1 MFFKILY
8 NIFLF
13 PIFFFVSLVLC
24 IFNRKLFNG
33 VKGRFKSKKILKDFL
48 AQCRSDQIYWFH
60 AASLGEYE
68 QIKPVLSGLKE
79 IEPNAVFILSFFS
92 PSGYEYVNDDQVD
105 CKFYL
110 LRNSFKN

>member
-13 PIFFFVSLVLC
+13 PIFFLYPWFYAFLIESSSMESKEDLNQKNLKRFSRPMSKRSNLLVSC
-24 IFNRKLFNG
+24 GLF
-33 VKGRFKSKKILKDFL
+33 S
-48 AQCRSDQIYWFH
+48 
-60 AASLGEYE
+60 EYE

-92 PSGYEYVNDDQVD
+92 PSDMNM
-105 CKFYL
+105 
-110 LRNSFKN
+110 

>member
-48 AQCRSDQIYWFH
+48 AQCQSNQIYWFH

-110 LRNSFKN
+110 PFDF